1 MQTQP
6 QEESANHARR
16 IAIQAQILPLRAE
29 LAGCKSPDRRKE
41 LRAAINAL
49 RAKAVTP

>member
-6 QEESANHARR
+6 QKDTNNHARR
-16 IAIQAQILPLRAE
+16 VAIQSQILPLRAE

-41 LRAAINAL
+41 LRAAINEL

>member
-6 QEESANHARR
+6 QEENTNNARR
-16 IAIQAQILPLRAE
+16 FAILAQILPLRME

-41 LRAAINAL
+41 LRAEINAL